1 MHSIIS
7 IPKAAMYHMFYTAA
21 ERLIS
26 LRDKIY
32 HACDIVKAE
41 EDLDCTVSSEQ
52 RNSQFEIVSLLPAS

>member
-32 HACDIVKAE
+32 HACDIVKARKTWTA
-41 EDLDCTVSSEQ
+41 LYHPSK
-52 RNSQFEIVSLLPAS
+52 EIVSLK